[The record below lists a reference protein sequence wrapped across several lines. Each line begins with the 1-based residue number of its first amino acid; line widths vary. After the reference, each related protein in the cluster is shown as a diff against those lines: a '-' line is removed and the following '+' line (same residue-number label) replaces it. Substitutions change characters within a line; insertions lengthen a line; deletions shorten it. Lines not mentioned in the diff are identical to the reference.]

1 MANKKST
8 DESIHDRYMAYTEGR
23 TPQKIYNTPF
33 KSAFTGAPT
42 AGFVEPEYGAMQ
54 SSPQSI
60 MGYNAEP
67 AATTPINANPAAM
80 RGYTR
85 NAPYMEELVSD
96 PQKMMGEIYSL
107 QMRLNQHPDDVVSEY
122 RLRILKQAIHD
133 IYNMQPASRDTGG
146 LTSRAIGQTTP
157 GPTDY
162 YNYNPVTPVGRR

>member
-1 MANKKST
+1 MVDKK
-8 DESIHDRYMAYTEGR
+8 GR
-23 TPQKIYNTPF
+23 TPTRSEGSRLFFYGGGRSDGATPKEPVDPASQF
-33 KSAFTGAPT
+33 SRPEDY
-42 AGFVEPEYGAMQ
+42 AGN
-54 SSPQSI
+54 SPQSFENLY
-60 MGYNAEP
+60 GGHP
-67 AATTPINANPAAM
+67 TTPPNANPAAM

-85 NAPYMEELVSD
+85 NAPYMEELVGD

-107 QMRLNQHPDDVVSEY
+107 QMQLNQNPDDVVSEY